1 MDTVAGMRVF
11 VAVVEGKSFSSAGRV
26 LDLDASSISRHI
38 TTLEDTLGVRLF
50 HRTTRKM
57 SVTEAGRLYYEN
69 AVRILA
75 DIEQTH
81 TSIARLQTAPQG
93 LLRVNAPV
101 GFGRLHIA
109 PVLPEFLQRY
119 PDVQFDLT
127 VTNHIVDLIEEG
139 ADLAIRVGH
148 LTESKFL
155 TWRLAPNEYVV
166 CGSPAYFKKCGQ
178 PPTPR
183 DLVHHN
189 CLLFRPQTGGRL
201 WRFAR
206 QGIVEEIEVRGNIQ
220 ANNSEALH
228 VLTTAGVGL
237 GLLPTWIA
245 GEDIQCGR
253 LHALFAEYQ
262 VSARGN
268 PTAIYAICP
277 PAKYVSP
284 KVRVFVEFL
293 KERLTGL
300 NQL

>member
-1 MDTVAGMRVF
+1 M
-11 VAVVEGKSFSSAGRV
+11 
-26 LDLDASSISRHI
+26 
-38 TTLEDTLGVRLF
+38 
-50 HRTTRKM
+50 
-57 SVTEAGRLYYEN
+57 
-69 AVRILA
+69 
-75 DIEQTH
+75 
-81 TSIARLQTAPQG
+81 
-93 LLRVNAPV
+93 
-101 GFGRLHIA
+101 
-109 PVLPEFLQRY
+109 
-119 PDVQFDLT
+119 
-127 VTNHIVDLIEEG
+127 
-139 ADLAIRVGH
+139 
-148 LTESKFL
+148 
-155 TWRLAPNEYVV
+155 

-237 GLLPTWIA
+237 GWLPTWIA

-277 PAKYVSP
+277 PAKYVSS
-284 KVRVFVEFL
+284 KVRVFVDFL
-293 KERLTGL
+293 TERLTAL
-300 NQL
+300 RKFWKQDIDAPKDTIPPFLPPSKTPRKKKENNVTRKN